1 MLGEGDMVVTAVVV
15 VVVGHHDDL
24 VVDLAYE
31 EVEALPR
38 RNNDPQAQEV
48 HASRIY
54 LDHLQHG
61 HTCVPGVIVVHELQ
75 HVSQVLN
82 W

>member
-38 RNNDPQAQEV
+38 RNNDP
-48 HASRIY
+48 
-54 LDHLQHG
+54 
-61 HTCVPGVIVVHELQ
+61 
-75 HVSQVLN
+75 
-82 W
+82 

>member
-1 MLGEGDMVVTAVVV
+1 MLGEGDMVVTAVVEV
-15 VVVGHHDDL
+15 AADHHGDL

-31 EVEALPR
+31 EEEALPH
-38 RNNDPQAQEV
+38 RNSDPWAWEV

-61 HTCVPGVIVVHELQ
+61 HTD
-75 HVSQVLN
+75 
-82 W
+82 